1 MDRLRSGATAR
12 SRLTSTGLTAS
23 PEGRHGGHENGSGES
38 LIGERRA
45 VQAFLQARPLSRG
58 SLEVELRA
66 APQTSDPR
74 SGEPVLV
81 PPLVV
86 LWIEERPV
94 AVRVRTVVA
103 MSRFP
108 PEPPLVSMLE
118 ADCLAAGLAVERIPE
133 AASGACS
140 RTRRGLASLAA
151 DRIAS
156 RDHRAARE
164 ARRSQRLH
172 RARGP

>member
-1 MDRLRSGATAR
+1 M
-12 SRLTSTGLTAS
+12 
-23 PEGRHGGHENGSGES
+23 
-38 LIGERRA
+38 IGERRA

-108 PEPPLVSMLE
+108 PEPRLVAMLE
-118 ADCLAAGLAVERIPE
+118 ADCMAAGLAVERIPE
-133 AASGACS
+133 A
-140 RTRRGLASLAA
+140 GLWRLF
-151 DRIAS
+151 
-156 RDHRAARE
+156 
-164 ARRSQRLH
+164 SQPPRPRL
-172 RARGP
+172 ARG

>member
-1 MDRLRSGATAR
+1 M
-12 SRLTSTGLTAS
+12 
-23 PEGRHGGHENGSGES
+23 
-38 LIGERRA
+38 IGERRA

-74 SGEPVLV
+74 SGDPVLV

-94 AVRVRTVVA
+94 AVRVRAVVA

-108 PEPPLVSMLE
+108 PEPRLVSMLE
-118 ADCLAAGLAVERIPE
+118 ADCLASGLAVERIPE
-133 AASGACS
+133 A
-140 RTRRGLASLAA
+140 GLWRLF
-151 DRIAS
+151 
-156 RDHRAARE
+156 
-164 ARRSQRLH
+164 SQPPRPRL
-172 RARGP
+172 ARG